1 MEPSRMARSAVRR
14 RLVIDTGLWYEHARL
29 PGDRRAAD
37 TAHVT
42 AAPSSSL
49 LGPGSRA
56 TTAIRRALGLVAIA
70 VFVTAAIPIVTT
82 FPVAI
87 DLIIPL
93 KAAERWLA
101 GGVVYVAD
109 GFSDLQVLPPFL
121 YPPFVLPV
129 VAPFTVLP
137 ELLVRWVWFALTVG
151 GGIFACRR
159 LAIPWLIVPG
169 VLLWSPMLGGIWG
182 GNVQIFLFAAFTLA
196 FWRAPPRQDLRPEP
210 VDLDAPG
217 GVTARTGFLAAAV
230 GSVKISQIQVWLAV
244 LRRSPR
250 AALLGLT
257 PWLAIVV
264 VTLPLV
270 GVGLYGSWLD
280 QVARA
285 SDPAWPAMGP
295 SLLAY
300 LPKAVFAIVTLASF
314 VLALRVR
321 GPDTGA
327 WLGLLMLLVTPNLHD
342 FNGVFLLPAMLLIR
356 REFALLAAILTSTY
370 TAQGMWLGIAI
381 VVGSMFVGLRW
392 PAIRE
397 PVADI

>member
-1 MEPSRMARSAVRR
+1 
-14 RLVIDTGLWYEHARL
+14 
-29 PGDRRAAD
+29 
-37 TAHVT
+37 VT
-42 AAPSSSL
+42 AATTTPL

-56 TTAIRRALGLVAIA
+56 TSAIRLALGLVAIA
-70 VFVTAAIPIVTT
+70 VFVTQAIPIVTT

-101 GGVVYVAD
+101 GEVIYVAD
-109 GFSDLQVLPPFL
+109 GFTDLQVLPPFL
-121 YPPFVLPV
+121 YPPFILPV
-129 VAPFTVLP
+129 VAPLTILP
-137 ELLVRWVWFALTVG
+137 ELVVRWAWFALALGT
-151 GGIFACRR
+151 GIFVCRR
-159 LAIPWLIVPG
+159 LAIPWLVVPG

-182 GNVQIFLFAAFTLA
+182 GNLQIFLFAAFVLA
-196 FWRAPPRQDLRPEP
+196 FWHAPARHDLRPRP

-217 GVTARTGFLAAAV
+217 GVTARTGFLAATVA
-230 GSVKISQIQVWLAV
+230 SVKASQIQAWLAV

-250 AALLGLT
+250 SALLGLT
-257 PWLAIVV
+257 PWVALVLI
-264 VTLPLV
+264 TLPLV
-270 GVGLYGSWLD
+270 GGGLYGSWLE

-285 SDPAWPAMGP
+285 SDPLWPAMGP

-300 LPKAVFAIVTLASF
+300 LPRAVFVALTLGAF
-314 VLALRVR
+314 VLAMTVR

-356 REFALLAAILTSTY
+356 REFALLAAILTASY
-370 TAQGMWLGIAI
+370 TAEGMWLGFAI
-381 VVGSMFVGLRW
+381 VVLAMLVGLRW

-397 PVADI
+397 PVTGV